1 MLSLPLHWAR
11 APNACMHWAHAC
23 MHWAHAPNEDFCM
36 HRSVKSRCTMHLCR
50 GCAICGAHLR
60 SVACPQAACGERMW
74 GTYRINRV
82 RRIVLQC
89 VGHGGGYTPT
99 GRWEARAWVCGER
112 MRGTPIRSVA
122 CPALRLDR
130 RKQAN

>member
-1 MLSLPLHWAR
+1 MLSLPLHWAH
-11 APNACMHWAHAC
+11 APNACMHWER
-23 MHWAHAPNEDFCM
+23 APNEDLSM
-36 HRSVKSRCTMHLCR
+36 HVGCSMKSRCTMHLCR

-99 GRWEARAWVCGER
+99 GRWEARVWVCGER
-112 MRGTPIRSVA
+112 MRGTLIRSESGLP
-122 CPALRLDR
+122 PALRLDR